1 MANEN
6 EIKEGLGTIISVHN
20 QKIKLICFIEQV
32 DEPEFGCEGRPDN
45 QPIFGKLVCI
55 YPGGR
60 KTVNIEEKLLW
71 KSGLDDQMWIGKEEG
86 QKKYFAIYKNN
97 LEMLLPLETDILDCI
112 MQEKF
117 SE

>member
-1 MANEN
+1 MVNEN

-20 QKIKLICFIEQV
+20 QKIKLIC
-32 DEPEFGCEGRPDN
+32 
-45 QPIFGKLVCI
+45 I
-55 YPGGR
+55 YPGGI

-71 KSGLDDQMWIGKEEG
+71 RSGLDDQMWIGKEEG
-86 QKKYFAIYKNN
+86 RKKYFAICKNN

-112 MQEKF
+112 MQEKC